1 MFSLSRCVLRWGL
14 IGATGLA
21 ALAFVLG
28 PDRIAAGFDQV
39 RSSLRGLTDEFVE
52 DPVALRRQLANLAEK
67 YPARIGEVR
76 SELVDVDRQLARLSR
91 ERDVAK
97 RVVRM
102 TNEDLSDIRIAL
114 DAPDGDGPR
123 TIRVGDRSFDRGQA
137 PQEMRRIATIRSTY
151 HDRLNSTEV
160 QSEFLSTQKGRLL
173 DILNAL
179 EDEQTRYQAK
189 LWQLDRQI
197 DAIARN
203 ERLIEMT
210 EEQQAILAEYD
221 KFKDVGSLD
230 QLESKLAELRTI
242 QEAQLES
249 LSNRGSNS
257 QYEDAA
263 RDELRDES
271 LDGLDLEADWVEIP
285 REPRSRVSEPL
296 ARR

>member
-137 PQEMRRIATIRSTY
+137 QQEMRRIATIRSTY

-285 REPRSRVSEPL
+285 LEPRSRVSEPL